1 MRGRYPHAAKACA
14 CGRILARQRPLT
26 LRSKVVTTKMQL
38 GINVE
43 RLLLNRG
50 CLTAPAATLTLRA
63 RQASKSERIPTST
76 IRVKPRFASGGRTA
90 IGRAAAIRVGR
101 IPKFRLSLLH
111 LCGRSRRNESF
122 NQCWPLRSCLGR
134 RRSRALKAS

>member
-1 MRGRYPHAAKACA
+1 M
-14 CGRILARQRPLT
+14 RQRPLT

-38 GINVE
+38 DINVE

-50 CLTAPAATLTLRA
+50 CLTAPAATLTL
-63 RQASKSERIPTST
+63 QCPSGVESERIPMST

-101 IPKFRLSLLH
+101 IQRLSPRH
-111 LCGRSRRNESF
+111 
-122 NQCWPLRSCLGR
+122 
-134 RRSRALKAS
+134 AA